1 MACKFHASMNKR
13 FNFSAPAARQ
23 LRRPVYWT
31 ALLAS
36 LCCVPA
42 HAERAD
48 RLKPLNVQAD
58 ASGTIDLQKQT
69 LMFNGNVVIAKG
81 TMVIRA
87 SRVEVRQ
94 LPSGYDIAV
103 AFGAPGAP
111 ATFRQKRDGV
121 DEYITG
127 EAERLEYD
135 GKADTIRFVNNAA
148 VRRLRGATLA
158 DEITGNLVTYD
169 STTEVFSVSGGAPS
183 TAANP
188 GGRVRAVLAP
198 RLGTEAA
205 REAAQA
211 PSSGTALKL
220 SPTLAEPVAS
230 PSAASGA
237 QR

>member
-1 MACKFHASMNKR
+1 MDCKFHALMNKR
-13 FNFSAPAARQ
+13 VQPPTSAARQ
-23 LRRPVYWT
+23 LLRPVCWS

-36 LCCVPA
+36 LCFVPV

-58 ASGTIDLQKQT
+58 TSGTIDLQKQT
-69 LMFNGNVVIAKG
+69 LTFSGNVVIVKG

-135 GKADTIRFVNNAA
+135 GKADTIRFVNNAS

-169 STTEVFSVSGGAPS
+169 STSEVFSVTGGAAA

-211 PSSGTALKL
+211 ASSGTALKF
-220 SPTLAEPVAS
+220 SPTLSDPLAS